1 MCKLLQLLDKSE
13 MLKHRGA
20 RMKRVKL
27 VKMQM
32 ANMKRK
38 LTRQN
43 KTLTPAGGKK
53 YMWHSQLKGPTW
65 AILISEI
72 QVKM

>member
-13 MLKHRGA
+13 MLKHSGA
-20 RMKRVKL
+20 RMRRVKL

-38 LTRQN
+38 LTRQS
-43 KTLTPAGGKK
+43 KSLTQVNSG
-53 YMWHSQLKGPTW
+53 TN
-65 AILISEI
+65 SENLCLAFH
-72 QVKM
+72 QF